1 MSCELFRNAVY
12 ETKSLNGS
20 GDRIVPLEKVF
31 CRGEY
36 RIRPLLD
43 GEKTHAGI
51 PQAVVEAHVLRAV
64 PVIRAWREH
73 LGITQGALAERMG
86 VSQAAVAKLEKP
98 GAKSRRTTLE
108 RVATA
113 LGISVAQLDV

>member
-43 GEKTHAGI
+43 GEKTHACI

>member
-1 MSCELFRNAVY
+1 MKTLTNYQKIEYQGQPAFVL
-12 ETKSLNGS
+12 
-20 GDRIVPLEKVF
+20 VPWKDFE
-31 CRGEY
+31 

-73 LGITQGALAERMG
+73 MGITQGALADRMG

-98 GAKSRRTTLE
+98 GAKPRRSTLE

>member
-1 MSCELFRNAVY
+1 MKTPTNYQKIEYQGQPAFVL
-12 ETKSLNGS
+12 
-20 GDRIVPLEKVF
+20 VPWKDFE
-31 CRGEY
+31 

-43 GEKTHAGI
+43 GEKTHAAGI

-64 PVIRAWREH
+64 PIIRAWREH
-73 LGITQGALAERMG
+73 MGITQGELAGRMG
-86 VSQAAVAKLEKP
+86 VSQTAVAKLEKP
-98 GAKSRRTTLE
+98 GAKPRRTTLE